1 MTHSE
6 SSCFLFL
13 ADNTMVCYKGSSLNI
28 ENDEQDIVVMILFMD
43 ALYNL
48 AFVHYIPIA
57 R

>member
-1 MTHSE
+1 
-6 SSCFLFL
+6 
-13 ADNTMVCYKGSSLNI
+13 MVCYKGSSLNI